1 MTAQAPDELPEA
13 LAAVLALLR
22 CPHCAGP
29 LRAEGGRV
37 VRCAAGHA
45 FDVARQG
52 YLSLLAGGRA
62 PAGDTAEM
70 VAARE
75 RVLAGGLFDP
85 LTAAVAEAADGAGDG
100 ALVEV
105 GAGTAH
111 HLAAALERAPTRRG
125 IALDVSRA
133 ALRRAARAHP
143 RAAAVGAD
151 VWGPLPLRDGVA
163 GAVLCVFAPRN
174 GPELHRVLAPGG
186 VLVVATPE
194 REHLA
199 ELRAALGL
207 LDVDPRKAERLAR
220 RLGDGFARRASERV
234 AWTMRPDRETQLAL
248 AAMGPSAFH
257 ADAAELRRRAGA
269 LPAELEVTGAVTVAV
284 YGRR

>member
-1 MTAQAPDELPEA
+1 MTAEAGELPEA

-29 LRAEGGRV
+29 LGPGGGRV
-37 VRCAAGHA
+37 VRCPAGHA

-52 YLSLLAGGRA
+52 HLSLLAGRRA
-62 PAGDTAEM
+62 PAGDTAAM

-75 RVLAGGLFDP
+75 RVLAGGHFEP
-85 LTAAVAEAADGAGDG
+85 LSAAVAAAAAEGGAG
-100 ALVEV
+100 AIVEV

-111 HLAAALERAPTRRG
+111 HLARALERAPERRG
-125 IALDVSRA
+125 IALDVSRP

-151 VWGPLPLRDGVA
+151 AWRPLPLRDGVA
-163 GAVLCVFAPRN
+163 GAVLCVFAPRH

-194 REHLA
+194 PGHLA
-199 ELRAALGL
+199 ELRGALGL
-207 LDVDPRKAERLAR
+207 LDVDPRKPQRLAR
-220 RLGDGFARRASERV
+220 RLGDGFAPRSSARV
-234 AWTMRPDRETQLAL
+234 AWTMRLDREAQVAL

-257 ADAAELRRRAGA
+257 VEAAELERRAAA
-269 LPAELEVTGAVTVAV
+269 LPARLDVTAAVTVAV
-284 YGRR
+284 YDRR